1 MTIDLDRDGKQI
13 GVVWV
18 TDAFNDDSAWGSL
31 AVPIACLKNG
41 EGPTVVLCGGNHG
54 DEYEG
59 QVALRRL
66 LTETAA
72 DDVTGTLI
80 LLPCLSPPAAR
91 AVRRLWPDGNN
102 FNRVFPGAP
111 TGPAS
116 RVLAHWLTNE
126 LFPRADVVG
135 DFHSGGRTL
144 LFPPMA
150 TMHLVDDPVQRRAML
165 EAALAMNTDW
175 MLVYSDIGGDGLLP
189 GEVERQGK
197 VMVSSELGGAGM
209 LTTDSMEAAYSGI
222 ANVARQVG
230 VLRGEVQTR
239 EQLGKHPTRIVQATE
254 PRELRARAAL
264 GADGAD
270 RAVREHRRGG
280 RPAGADLRVRRA
292 RARAAAGHSTCR
304 WDRARVAT
312 DPDRRA
318 RRLHRA
324 DRGRGLARPAA
335 RVVARSS
342 V

>member
-1 MTIDLDRDGKQI
+1 MSLQITIDLDRDGKQI

-18 TDAFNDDSAWGSL
+18 PDAYNDDSAWGNM
-31 AVPIACLKNG
+31 AIPIACLKNG
-41 EGPTVVLCGGNHG
+41 DGPTVVLCGGNHG

-66 LTETAA
+66 LAETSAEE
-72 DDVTGTLI
+72 VTGTLI

-116 RVLAHWLTNE
+116 RVLAHWLTKE

-150 TMHLVDDPVQRRAML
+150 TMHLVDDPAQRRAMVD
-165 EAALAMNTDW
+165 AALAMNTDW
-175 MLVYSDIGGDGLLP
+175 MLVYADMGWDGLLP

-197 VMVSSELGGAGM
+197 VMVSSELGGAGI
-209 LTTDSMEAAYSGI
+209 LTPDSVGAACSGI

-230 VLRGEVQTR
+230 VLRGEVETR
-239 EQLGKHPTRIVQATE
+239 EQLGKAPTWIGQATE
-254 PRELRARAAL
+254 PENYVLAPRSGLMEPIARF
-264 GADGAD
+264 G
-270 RAVREHRRGG
+270 
-280 RPAGADLRVRRA
+280 
-292 RARAAAGHSTCR
+292 S
-304 WDRARVAT
+304 
-312 DPDRRA
+312 
-318 RRLHRA
+318 
-324 DRGRGLARPAA
+324 
-335 RVVARSS
+335 RVVQGDPVARIYTFDELEREPLLVPAPTGGIVLALRPIPIVTRGDCLALIAAEVSRDTLL

>member
-1 MTIDLDRDGKQI
+1 MSLRMTIDLDQDGKQV
-13 GVVWV
+13 GAVWV

-126 LFPRADVVG
+126 IFPRADIVG

-150 TMHLVDDPVQRRAML
+150 TMHLVDDPLQRRAML

-175 MLVYSDIGGDGLLP
+175 MVVYTDIGGDGLLP

-239 EQLGKHPTRIVQATE
+239 EQLGKQPTRIVQATE
-254 PRELRARAAL
+254 PENYVLAPRSGLMEPIAPF
-264 GADGAD
+264 G
-270 RAVREHRRGG
+270 
-280 RPAGADLRVRRA
+280 
-292 RARAAAGHSTCR
+292 SI
-304 WDRARVAT
+304 VAPL
-312 DPDRRA
+312 DP
-318 RRLHRA
+318 
-324 DRGRGLARPAA
+324 LARIYEFDELEREPLLVTAPVGGIVLA
-335 RVVARSS
+335 SRPIPIVARGDCIALIAAEVSRDLLLAS
-342 V
+342 